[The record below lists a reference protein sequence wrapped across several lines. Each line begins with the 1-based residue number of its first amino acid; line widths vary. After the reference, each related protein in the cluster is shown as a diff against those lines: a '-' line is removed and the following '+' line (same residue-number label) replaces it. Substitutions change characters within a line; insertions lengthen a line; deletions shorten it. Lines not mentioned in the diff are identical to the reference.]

1 LHHPPLRHTGLKR
14 DLPYKQKRPT
24 NMASSS
30 QVVAD
35 CRAREEALQND
46 RAALEFMVSAQ
57 EAAMYEMQEQV
68 AAPMKSVLQTAL
80 AKHQAQMSSKV

>member
-1 LHHPPLRHTGLKR
+1 
-14 DLPYKQKRPT
+14 
-24 NMASSS
+24 M

-57 EAAMYEMQEQV
+57 EAAMHEMQEQV
-68 AAPMKSVLQTAL
+68 AAQMHSLLQTAL
-80 AKHQAQMSSKV
+80 AKHQAQMSSKVYIRLN